1 MVLKLYNTL
10 ARDLEPVTAPP
21 ERPLSIYACGPT
33 VYDYAHVG
41 NLRTFV
47 TNDLLR
53 RTLEYLG
60 QEVELVMNI
69 TDVDDKT
76 IAGARAAG
84 ASLSDFTRRY
94 ENYFLADLEALNVK
108 APAAQPRATEHVPT
122 MIALVAKLLANG
134 RAYAAPDGIYFA
146 ISRFPSYGKL
156 SGRTETDPTP
166 NEAGQ
171 DSRDFA
177 LWKFWKVEDGDTAW
191 EAPFGKG
198 RPGWHIECSAMIAD
212 LIGPTVDI
220 HTGGTD
226 LIFPHHE
233 NEIAQSESVHAAP
246 LAHHWLHG
254 AFLLVEGQK
263 MSKSLGNIFTLR
275 DLENHGFSSL
285 DYRYWLLTAHYRT
298 QANFTWEALT
308 GAQTARRRLND
319 AFLDLGPEAG
329 QVDENYR
336 AQFHDF
342 ISDDLNFPQAVALIW
357 QLLADSSLTP
367 DVQRATLLDFDRV
380 FGLGLAE
387 LKPPVISPE
396 IQDLLERRE
405 VAREAQDFATADTLR
420 TQIEAAGFT
429 IEDTEKGQ
437 KIRVR

>member
-10 ARDLEPVTAPP
+10 ARDLAPVTAPP

-33 VYDYAHVG
+33 VYDYAHIG

-84 ASLSDFTRRY
+84 ETLTDFTRRY
-94 ENYFLADLEALNVK
+94 EDYFLADLAALNVK
-108 APAAQPRATEHVPT
+108 TPAAKPRATEHVPT
-122 MIALVAKLLANG
+122 MIALIEKLLANG
-134 RAYAAPDGIYFA
+134 RAYPADDGVYFSIA
-146 ISRFPSYGKL
+146 RFPSYGKL
-156 SGRTETDPTP
+156 SGRTETEGET
-166 NEAGQ
+166 EA
-171 DSRDFA
+171 SRDFA
-177 LWKFWKVEDGDTAW
+177 LWKFWKEEDGETAW

-220 HTGGTD
+220 HTGATD

-233 NEIAQSESVHAAP
+233 NEIAQSESVYAAP
-246 LAHHWLHG
+246 LARHWLHG

-263 MSKSLGNIFTLR
+263 MSKSLGNVFTLR
-275 DLENHGFSSL
+275 DLENRGFSSL

-298 QANFTWEALT
+298 QANFTWEALA
-308 GAQTARRRLND
+308 GAQTARGRLND
-319 AFLDLGPEAG
+319 AFLDLDSGIG
-329 QVDENYR
+329 QADESYR
-336 AQFHDF
+336 AKFHDF

-380 FGLGLAE
+380 LGLGLAE
-387 LKPPVISPE
+387 LKPPTIPPE
-396 IQDLLERRE
+396 IQNLLVE
-405 VAREAQDFATADTLR
+405 REAARKARDFATADALR
-420 TQIEAAGFT
+420 AQIETAGFT

-437 KIRVR
+437 KIRVK